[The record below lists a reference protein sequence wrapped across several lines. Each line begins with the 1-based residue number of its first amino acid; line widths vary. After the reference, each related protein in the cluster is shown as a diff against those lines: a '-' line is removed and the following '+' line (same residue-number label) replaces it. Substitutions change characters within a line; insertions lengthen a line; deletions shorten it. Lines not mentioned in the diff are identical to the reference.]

1 MNIIF
6 LVIFVSGS
14 ILMIIFSPEEFFP
27 AMLSAGEKAAMLC
40 VTLLSSYCIWMGF
53 MQVLTDC
60 SLTDKISKKLTPL
73 AKKLF
78 KTDDKAAL
86 EAITMNLS
94 ANILGLSG
102 IATPYGIQAVSL
114 TEGKPNAYY
123 SQAML
128 FVISATSLQILPTTV
143 ISLLSSYGSAN
154 PYDIILPSF
163 ITTAFSTAL
172 GIALTKLFVRP
183 DKGRRI
189 KNNRKS

>member
-1 MNIIF
+1 
-6 LVIFVSGS
+6 
-14 ILMIIFSPEEFFP
+14 MIIFSPEEFFP
-27 AMLSAGEKAAMLC
+27 AMLSAGEKAATLC

-60 SLTDKISKKLTPL
+60 ALTDKISKKLTPL

-78 KTDDKAAL
+78 KVNDKTTL

-102 IATPYGIQAVSL
+102 IATPYGIQAASL
-114 TEGKPNAYY
+114 MEGKQNAYY

-128 FVISATSLQILPTTV
+128 FVISATSLQVLPTTV

-163 ITTAFSTAL
+163 ITTAFSTVL
-172 GIALTKLFVRP
+172 GVLLTKLLV
-183 DKGRRI
+183 
-189 KNNRKS
+189 RKS